1 MKKYAIWNKV
11 DPIITPIGEV
21 LSPEEWIKRYPVAG
35 LSSVTVVC
43 SAGEINGGFFST
55 IGQMVQIYEAQGCD
69 FSECTTNEEILNTI
83 EQFEDAANSVVT
95 ITTEE
100 RIAAALEA
108 QVLLSLS
115 DVE

>member
-21 LSPEEWIKRYPVAG
+21 LSPEEWIQRYPVAG
-35 LSSVTVVC
+35 IKSIKVVC
-43 SAGEINGGFFST
+43 AAGEINGGFFST
-55 IGQMVQIYEAQGCD
+55 LGQLVQIYENQGCD
-69 FSECTTNEEILNTI
+69 FSECTTDEEILEAI
-83 EQFEDAANSVVT
+83 EQFEEAINTAPAISTD
-95 ITTEE
+95 E

-108 QVLLSLS
+108 QVLMAMD